1 MKAVVLNR
9 GAGVRTQFMRE
20 RKGANFSVRSIQ
32 HRDFTKDATEA
43 EL

>member
-9 GAGVRTQFMRE
+9 GGVRTQFMRE
-20 RKGANFSVRSIQ
+20 RKGANFSVRSIR